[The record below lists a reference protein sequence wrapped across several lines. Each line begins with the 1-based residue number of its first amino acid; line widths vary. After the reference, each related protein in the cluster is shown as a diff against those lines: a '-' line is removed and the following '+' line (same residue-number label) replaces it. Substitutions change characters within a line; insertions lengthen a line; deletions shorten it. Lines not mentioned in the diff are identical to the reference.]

1 MAAFNVVDAGTGE
14 GVELARTEGNVVTK
28 GARLVLGW
36 CLGMGLVEWCKDG
49 LKVVEYCR
57 KAWVVGCCRIGFGV
71 LGWTLHG
78 GV

>member
-36 CLGMGLVEWCKDG
+36 CWCLGMGLVGWCMAG

-57 KAWVVGCCRIGFGV
+57 
-71 LGWTLHG
+71 
-78 GV
+78 